1 MAISLNTYAHRKIQK
16 SLYSLMES
24 KNPLKLFDVWY
35 KDANQNPKVLGVNSM
50 RLATVNESG
59 KPSVQIVNLK
69 DYSNDSFKIMTHEKF
84 GTDEVPSYGALV
96 MYWALLNRQIRIEGV
111 IEKTS
116 SNSFIVKPERFEFW
130 QHQSRSMHDRV
141 LFFLSSESQD
151 STCSN
156 VGEDGWVY
164 QWLEP

>member
-35 KDANQNPKVLGVNSM
+35 KDANQNSKVLGVNSM
-50 RLATVNESG
+50 RLATVNKSG
-59 KPSVQIVNLK
+59 MPSVQIVNLK
-69 DYSNDSFKIMTHEKF
+69 DYSNESFKITTHEKF
-84 GTDEVPSYGALV
+84 GVDEVPSYGALV

-116 SNSFIVKPERFEFW
+116 PNNFIVKPERFEFW

-141 LFFLSSESQD
+141 LFFLSSEQQD
-151 STCSN
+151 STFSN